1 MVFKDFEGLKAA
13 LGTRGKKTA
22 AVVCPDASALIALA
36 RCQREGILDGVLVGD
51 QKSIQKNIAEQAGIL
66 GDTLKDLPV
75 IHAPDPLGAAYGA
88 VECIKRGEA
97 DLLLKGKLETSLL
110 LKAVV
115 DKKSE
120 MRTGRLMSHLAFLK
134 IPDHHK
140 LIVLTDSGMV
150 MHPTLDQ
157 KKQILENAVD
167 ALRKMG
173 YDRPKVGVLA
183 AVEKVNPDMP
193 ETLDAQ
199 ELTRMNRQGEIKGCL
214 VEGPY
219 SYDILMS
226 RESAEKKGVE
236 SELAGDPD
244 ILLAGDMT
252 TGNILGKAL
261 VFSAKAEMAGI
272 VVGARVPIA
281 LTSRGATEAEKYLS
295 LILAR
300 SCA

>member
-1 MVFKDFEGLKAA
+1 MVFKDFGELKSAV
-13 LGTRGKKTA
+13 GERGKKTV
-22 AVVCPDASALIALA
+22 AVVCPDVSALTALA
-36 RCQREGILDGVLVGD
+36 RCKREGILDGVLVGD
-51 QKSIQKNIAEQAGIL
+51 QKSIQKNMEEHAGTF

-75 IHAPDPLGAAYGA
+75 IHAPDLLGAAYGA
-88 VECIKRGEA
+88 VDCVKKGRA
-97 DLLLKGKLETSLL
+97 DLLLKGKIDTSLL

-115 DKKSE
+115 DRSSD

-134 IPDHHK
+134 IPDYHK

-157 KKQILENAVD
+157 KKQILENAVET
-167 ALRKMG
+167 LRKMG
-173 YDRPKVGVLA
+173 YDKPKAGVLA
-183 AVEKVNPDMP
+183 AVEKINPAMP

-199 ELTRMNRQGEIKGCL
+199 ELTKMNRQGEIKGCL

-226 RESAEKKGVE
+226 RKSAEKKGVE

-244 ILLAGDMT
+244 ILLVGDMT

-261 VFSAKAEMAGI
+261 VFSAQAEMAGI